1 MKSYIVFFRK
11 VGSRDTMTA
20 YCNTEL
26 ASDII
31 EAALKDHPEIAGALA
46 QELDLTTEIEHNKL
60 GIFVDA
66 LMDKFTQH
74 KQ

>member
-11 VGSRDTMTA
+11 VGSRDIMTA

-31 EAALKDHPEIAGALA
+31 EASLKEHPEIAGALA
-46 QELDLTTEIEHNKL
+46 QEWDLTPETETNKL
-60 GIFVDA
+60 SDWLTPLIE
-66 LMDKFTQH
+66 KFSKV